1 MKKTNNLKDP
11 KDEQPGNDCEN
22 IPAAG
27 FGQVDN
33 ILYAL
38 VNRSNTDN
46 DDYSVLTQICCK
58 VVKKALK
65 GDIEACR
72 LVFDRISG
80 YSVLPIITVEKET
93 NLSVDK
99 ERDIETEVGFS

>member
-1 MKKTNNLKDP
+1 
-11 KDEQPGNDCEN
+11 
-22 IPAAG
+22 
-27 FGQVDN
+27 
-33 ILYAL
+33 
-38 VNRSNTDN
+38 
-46 DDYSVLTQICCK
+46 
-58 VVKKALK
+58 VKKALK

-99 ERDIETEVGFS
+99 ERDLETEVGFS